1 MGLRLQRRHI
11 PDCCGYFRLA
21 SWTWDPP
28 RLKHAFVSHALDFSW
43 FLLSALMSFSGFS
56 FYLTTCWA
64 CCKNTFF
71 FFLSFQISKAHSP
84 LISSC
89 DSEIQDK
96 NIRLQFCHKIELK
109 LKVAN
114 MGSNIYQDSHMHSY
128 QLTNV
133 LRVISQASVRYN
145 SYYLLFKTPN
155 LPSLLWTK

>member
-1 MGLRLQRRHI
+1 MGSPKVKAHLRVSCPRLQ
-11 PDCCGYFRLA
+11 L
-21 SWTWDPP
+21 
-28 RLKHAFVSHALDFSW
+28 VSSVCSDVVLW
-43 FLLSALMSFSGFS
+43 FLFLRNHLLSMLQE
-56 FYLTTCWA
+56 Y
-64 CCKNTFF
+64 F

-84 LISSC
+84 FISSC

-114 MGSNIYQDSHMHSY
+114 MGSNIYQDSHMHPY
-128 QLTNV
+128 QLKNV

-155 LPSLLWTK
+155 LPSLL